1 MSAGIQKLTMPKWGL
16 SMKEG
21 KVGEWLVEEGTEVQ
35 PGIEVV
41 EIETEK
47 IASALEA
54 LQAGILRRKVAKPG
68 QVVPVAGL
76 VAVIADASIPDSE
89 IDAFIAGFQAS
100 FVPEAAGEEIAGPK
114 PEMEEVHG
122 QTLRYLRRG
131 EGGEPAILIHG
142 FGGDLNNWLFNHE
155 PLSANRAV
163 YALDLPGHGGSS
175 KNVGDG
181 ILVEFARALGGFMD
195 AVTAPKAHLAKAHLV
210 GHSMGGAIALQ
221 FALAHP
227 DRTLSLVLIASG
239 GLGPEIDGDYI
250 DGFLKAERRKDI
262 KPHLEKLFANPSL
275 VSRQLVDDIL
285 KYKRLD
291 GVDLALRTI
300 AAQFCPGGRQAGVF
314 RDRLGELSV
323 PILVIWGGEDRVIPV
338 SQAQGL
344 PGNVRT
350 EIIAGSGHMVQMEAS
365 AKVNRLISSFWTGNL
380 DTS

>member
-16 SMKEG
+16 SMREG
-21 KVGEWLVEEGTEVQ
+21 KVGDWLVEEGTEVQ

-54 LQAGILRRKVAKPG
+54 PQAGILRRKVAKPG

-76 VAVIADASIPDSE
+76 VAVIADASVPDSE
-89 IDAFIAGFQAS
+89 IDAFIADFQAT
-100 FVPEAAGEEIAGPK
+100 FVPEEAGEEIAGPK
-114 PEMEEVHG
+114 PEMEEVYG
-122 QTLRYLRRG
+122 QTVRYLRRG

-155 PLSANRAV
+155 SLSANRAV

-181 ILVEFARALGGFMD
+181 ILVEFAQALSGFMD
-195 AVTAPKAHLAKAHLV
+195 AVTAPKAHLA

-250 DGFLKAERRKDI
+250 NGFLKAERRKDI

-365 AKVNRLISSFWTGNL
+365 AKVNRLISSFWAGNL

>member
-1 MSAGIQKLTMPKWGL
+1 MSAGIQKLTMPKRGL
-16 SMKEG
+16 SMREG
-21 KVGEWLVEEGTEVQ
+21 KVGDWLVEEGAEVQ

-54 LQAGILRRKVAKPG
+54 PQAGILRRKVAKPG

-76 VAVIADASIPDSE
+76 VAVIAGASVPDSE
-89 IDAFIAGFQAS
+89 IDAFIADFQAS
-100 FVPEAAGEEIAGPK
+100 FVPEEAGEEIAGPR
-114 PEMEEVHG
+114 PETEEVHG
-122 QTLRYLRRG
+122 QTVRYLRRG

-195 AVTAPKAHLAKAHLV
+195 VVTAPKAHLV
-210 GHSMGGAIALQ
+210 GHSMGGTIALE

-227 DRTLSLVLIASG
+227 DRALSLVLIASG

-300 AAQFCPGGRQAGVF
+300 AAQFCPGGQQALVF
-314 RDRLGELSV
+314 RHRLGELSM
-323 PILVIWGGEDRVIPV
+323 PILVIWGGEDRIIPV

-350 EIIAGSGHMVQMEAS
+350 EIITGSGHMVQMEAS
-365 AKVNRLISSFWTGNL
+365 AKVNRLISSFWAGNL
-380 DTS
+380 NTS

>member
-21 KVGEWLVEEGTEVQ
+21 KVGDWLVEEGAEVQ

-54 LQAGILRRKVAKPG
+54 SQAGILRRKVAKPG

-76 VAVIADASIPDSE
+76 VAVIADASVPDSE
-89 IDAFIAGFQAS
+89 IDAFIADFQAS
-100 FVPEAAGEEIAGPK
+100 FVPEEAEEEIAGPN
-114 PEMEEVHG
+114 PEMQEVHG
-122 QTLRYLRRG
+122 QTLCYLRRG

-155 PLSANRAV
+155 PLSANRVV
-163 YALDLPGHGGSS
+163 YTLDLPGHGGSS

-181 ILVEFARALGGFMD
+181 ILKEFVRALGGLMD
-195 AVTAPKAHLAKAHLV
+195 AVTAPKAHLV
-210 GHSMGGAIALQ
+210 GHSMGGAIALE

-250 DGFLKAERRKDI
+250 NGFLKAERRKDI

-300 AAQFCPGGRQAGVF
+300 AAQFCPGGRQASVF

>member
-16 SMKEG
+16 SMREG
-21 KVGEWLVEEGTEVQ
+21 KVGDWLVEEGTEVL

-54 LQAGILRRKVAKPG
+54 SQAGILRRKVAKPG

-76 VAVIADASIPDSE
+76 VAVIADASVPDSE
-89 IDAFIAGFQAS
+89 IDAFIADFQAS
-100 FVPEAAGEEIAGPK
+100 FVPEEAGEEIAGPT
-114 PEMEEVHG
+114 PETEEVRG
-122 QTLRYLRRG
+122 QTVRYLRRG

-142 FGGDLNNWLFNHE
+142 FGGDLNNWLFNHK

-181 ILVEFARALGGFMD
+181 ILLEFARALGGFMD
-195 AVTAPKAHLAKAHLV
+195 AAAVPKAHLV
-210 GHSMGGAIALQ
+210 GHSMGGAIALE

-250 DGFLKAERRKDI
+250 DGFLNAERRKDI

-285 KYKRLD
+285 RYKRLD
-291 GVDLALRTI
+291 GVDLALRTV
-300 AAQFCPGGRQAGVF
+300 AAQFCPGGRQAVVF

-323 PILVIWGGEDRVIPV
+323 PILVIWGGEDRVIPA

-365 AKVNRLISSFWTGNL
+365 AKVNRLISSFWAGNL